1 MERAQVYEGLP
12 PEQQAEIAAM
22 APDRQTVALQH
33 FAARCQQQQQ
43 QEQQQGT
50 AAWSDAAGL
59 QSAAEGLLNCHADGK
74 AA

>member
-33 FAARCQQQQQ
+33 FAARCQQQQ
-43 QEQQQGT
+43 EQQQGT

-59 QSAAEGLLNCHADGK
+59 QSAAEGL
-74 AA
+74 